1 MFIPLKMVLIGID
14 PYPYIEV
21 LGVRNQQNQLR
32 RPSSSQQHA
41 TRRGAPAGF
50 LASDWGGDWVAMLND
65 GLVLLGKSGK
75 RSILPVFFL
84 NWGFSVSILS

>member
-1 MFIPLKMVLIGID
+1 LIHLIGID

-21 LGVRNQQNQLR
+21 LGVRNQQNRLR

-50 LASDWGGDWVAMLND
+50 LATGGRLGGDAERWIGFVGENLGNHRFYPYFSELGLFGFNFVLNQ
-65 GLVLLGKSGK
+65 
-75 RSILPVFFL
+75 SIET
-84 NWGFSVSILS
+84 